1 MTYLHGKIA
10 NGGDGRKT
18 DCQSQHLPP
27 REAVPH
33 PLWRYHLAYTTMSN
47 NKDPR
52 KKKFN
57 NYLNLTE
64 LERGDK
70 DREDFSQK
78 NLIVLKDETT
88 TSY

>member
-1 MTYLHGKIA
+1 
-10 NGGDGRKT
+10 
-18 DCQSQHLPP
+18 
-27 REAVPH
+27 
-33 PLWRYHLAYTTMSN
+33 MSN